1 MEGHLMHDSASLIT
15 FKETVS

>member
-1 MEGHLMHDSASLIT
+1 MHDSASLIT